1 MSSEL
6 ADSVRLTGQQEQA
19 PACSCLP
26 NPGHTAK
33 SQVLVYNQ
41 HAFLAAC
48 VCGGGGGVGE
58 KGKKERTRERERESL
73 CKYLTLVFISLIGLL
88 LTYAFLKEA

>member
-26 NPGHTAK
+26 NTGHTAK
-33 SQVLVYNQ
+33 NQVLVYNQ

-48 VCGGGGGVGE
+48 VWRGSRGE
-58 KGKKERTRERERESL
+58 GEEKERESL